1 MNGNIPENTPAVPAV
16 HPLTMTSLE
25 IAELVEVRHDSVRRS
40 IETIAERGAIK
51 LPQIVEVSGDGTR
64 GPRSVRVYILGERDT
79 LVVVAQLSPEFTGRV
94 IDRWRWLE
102 AQFAKPAPVAVDM
115 NNPKVLR
122 AMLMAYADNV
132 EKLEADK
139 ETLQVDKGKVEKHCD
154 FLLGVQSG
162 LVKRIDEKITEV
174 HELKHTVDVM
184 APQVKALRRI
194 ALEPADDAPV
204 SLRAAAKNCSV
215 PPKWLVDWMLEHKW
229 LYRGAGE
236 PPGDLIPYQP
246 KITAGYLE
254 MKLVEQVRTSKTNS
268 TVQVVRQ
275 FLQPVVTQKG
285 RVRLSYELECL
296 KKQGVDVPNTSIH
309 TPKPRKP
316 ATKPRKPPG
325 RGMNPDAPNGLAWA
339 DRP

>member
-1 MNGNIPENTPAVPAV
+1 MLT
-16 HPLTMTSLE
+16 TMTSLE
-25 IAELVEVRHDSVRRS
+25 IAELLEIRHDNVRRT
-40 IETIAERGAIK
+40 IETLAEKGGLI
-51 LPQIVEVSGDGTR
+51 LPQIEEVSTDAVK
-64 GPRSVRVYILGERDT
+64 GPRTVRVYIIPKNDT
-79 LVVVAQLSPEFTGRV
+79 YVVVATLSPLFTRRLV
-94 IDRWRWLE
+94 DRWQWLE
-102 AQFAKPAPVAVDM
+102 DHYAKPAPPVVDLNDPDTLRTM
-115 NNPKVLR
+115 LLAYAANVKELGNTVKVLETDKK
-122 AMLMAYADNV
+122 A
-132 EKLEADK
+132 LEADK
-139 ETLQVDKGKVEKHCD
+139 ETLQIDKGKVEQHRD
-154 FLLGVQSG
+154 FLLGTQTG
-162 LVKRIDEKITEV
+162 LVKRINEKITQV

-184 APQVKALRRI
+184 VPQVKALRRI

-215 PPKWLVDWMLEHKW
+215 PPKWLVDWMIANKW

-254 MKLVEQVRTSKTNS
+254 MKIVEQVRTSKTNS

-285 RVRLSYELECL
+285 RVRLSFELECL

-309 TPKPRKP
+309 APKPRKP
-316 ATKPRKPPG
+316 ATKSKPPG

-339 DRP
+339 DGP